1 MRNKRVSILISNYN
15 KGKYLD
21 KCLHS
26 CFNQNYSN
34 LEVIL
39 FDNYSNDNS
48 ETIIKKYKK
57 VVFYKKKKISTS
69 SPINQLDLLL
79 SGFKKSSGQ
88 LIFLLDS
95 DDFFFKNKIKS
106 VLNYF
111 SKNPNE
117 NFFLDKPVILKKN
130 KKHKFLIKKKFFSN
144 NVWPTIFPTSCI
156 SFRRNFLLKNKI
168 FLKEN
173 KYPLLEIDFRL
184 VLINCVTNRNF
195 ICPSV
200 SDELTVYRIVK
211 NGIMS
216 NNLKFSIKWWRK
228 RHQAYEFFKT
238 LLNENNLIFDP
249 KLDWYLTRFINKML
263 IL

>member
-21 KCLHS
+21 KCLRS
-26 CFNQNYSN
+26 CFNQNYLI

-79 SGFKKSSGQ
+79 TAFKKSSGQ
-88 LIFLLDS
+88 IIFLLDS
-95 DDFFFKNKIKS
+95 DDFFFKKKIKS

-117 NFFLDKPVILKKN
+117 DFFLDKPVILKKN
-130 KKHKFLIKKKFFSN
+130 KKFKF
-144 NVWPTIFPTSCI
+144 
-156 SFRRNFLLKNKI
+156 
-168 FLKEN
+168 
-173 KYPLLEIDFRL
+173 
-184 VLINCVTNRNF
+184 
-195 ICPSV
+195 
-200 SDELTVYRIVK
+200 
-211 NGIMS
+211 
-216 NNLKFSIKWWRK
+216 
-228 RHQAYEFFKT
+228 
-238 LLNENNLIFDP
+238 
-249 KLDWYLTRFINKML
+249 
-263 IL
+263 

>member
-21 KCLHS
+21 KCLRS

-88 LIFLLDS
+88 FIFLLDS
-95 DDFFFKNKIKS
+95 DDFF
-106 VLNYF
+106 
-111 SKNPNE
+111 
-117 NFFLDKPVILKKN
+117 LKK
-130 KKHKFLIKKKFFSN
+130 K
-144 NVWPTIFPTSCI
+144 
-156 SFRRNFLLKNKI
+156 
-168 FLKEN
+168 
-173 KYPLLEIDFRL
+173 
-184 VLINCVTNRNF
+184 
-195 ICPSV
+195 
-200 SDELTVYRIVK
+200 
-211 NGIMS
+211 
-216 NNLKFSIKWWRK
+216 
-228 RHQAYEFFKT
+228 
-238 LLNENNLIFDP
+238 
-249 KLDWYLTRFINKML
+249 
-263 IL
+263 